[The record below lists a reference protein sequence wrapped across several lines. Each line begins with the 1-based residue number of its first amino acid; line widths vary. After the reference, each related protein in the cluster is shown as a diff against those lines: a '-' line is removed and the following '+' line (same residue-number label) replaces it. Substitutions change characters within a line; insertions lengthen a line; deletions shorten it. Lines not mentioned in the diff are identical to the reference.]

1 MHKFLII
8 IEKAKNNYSAFSPD
22 LPGCIATGKTVKQ
35 AEKNMYEAIELHL
48 QGLAEDNIPVPESTA
63 IAEYMVM
70 NG

>member
-1 MHKFLII
+1 MQKFLII

-22 LPGCIATGKTVKQ
+22 LPGCIATGKTVKL